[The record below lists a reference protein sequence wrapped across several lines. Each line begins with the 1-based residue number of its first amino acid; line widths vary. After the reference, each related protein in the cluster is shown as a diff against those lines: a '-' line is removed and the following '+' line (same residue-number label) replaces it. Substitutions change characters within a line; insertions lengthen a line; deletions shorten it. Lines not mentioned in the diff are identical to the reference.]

1 MWALGNS
8 NFSSLCACPQRTE
21 NATGISVGITNTIF
35 ASRWIAYMES
45 TNNKDLLYFHR
56 QGESPYLKFDTHTA
70 AFSKVPFQW
79 YNTAMKYIV
88 VP

>member
-1 MWALGNS
+1 
-8 NFSSLCACPQRTE
+8 
-21 NATGISVGITNTIF
+21 
-35 ASRWIAYMES
+35 MES
-45 TNNKDLLYFHR
+45 TNNKDPLYFHR